1 MSTNTE
7 YFRNKIQTNTT
18 FFFQKYSTLIYNS
31 LIINIL
37 NLHSMNK
44 KIGKL
49 IEERV
54 KAQKISVT
62 EFANKINKERSNVY
76 DIFKRDSID
85 THLLKKIGQ
94 VLQHDFFQYFLEPET
109 VQKIKISEDIKK
121 SKILVELELNED
133 EITKIGFEEKILK
146 ILNKK

>member
-1 MSTNTE
+1 
-7 YFRNKIQTNTT
+7 
-18 FFFQKYSTLIYNS
+18 
-31 LIINIL
+31 
-37 NLHSMNK
+37 MNK
-44 KIGKL
+44 KIGQL

-54 KAQKISVT
+54 KAQKMGVT
-62 EFANKINKERSNVY
+62 EFANKISKERSNVY

-85 THLLKKIGQ
+85 TNLLKKIGQ

-133 EITKIGFEEKILK
+133 EIMKIGFEEKVLK